1 LLRHP
6 IFPAARLRPRVH
18 RNQVRL
24 SILKWSGHDE
34 YRDTMNRLFRRR
46 DEDAKSLWD
55 RVVDVAL
62 TDVTT
67 LVRGV
72 DEGSLER
79 LEEILIA
86 ADFGVPATLRLV
98 DVVERLA
105 ERGIARTQ
113 DDFREAV
120 EEEIASILSAGR
132 SDTAL
137 SFNFGGGPT
146 VLLVAGVNGVG
157 KTTTIGKLAHR
168 FTSRGRKVLLAA
180 GDTFRAGAIEQL
192 RRWSERAGCEFVG
205 AEPGRDP
212 AAVAF
217 DAIEQAMAGGIDVA
231 IIDTAGRLH
240 TQSGLMEE
248 LQKVDRVIGRKLEGA
263 PHERLLVLDG
273 TVGQNAMAQVRT
285 FGQNLDLTGLVLTKM
300 DSTARGG
307 VVVALK
313 EEFDLPVKFLGV
325 GEGIGDLVPFD
336 IQAFASE
343 VLTE

>member
-1 LLRHP
+1 M
-6 IFPAARLRPRVH
+6 
-18 RNQVRL
+18 
-24 SILKWSGHDE
+24 S
-34 YRDTMNRLFRRR
+34 RLFKSKEESR
-46 DEDAKSLWD
+46 KSLWE
-55 RVVDVAL
+55 RIVDVAL

-79 LEEILIA
+79 LEELLIG

-98 DVVERLA
+98 DAVERLA
-105 ERGIARTQ
+105 DRGLARTQ
-113 DDFREAV
+113 NDFLETVRLEL
-120 EEEIASILSAGR
+120 ISILSAGR

-137 SFNFGGGPT
+137 TFNFAGGPT
-146 VLLVAGVNGVG
+146 VLLIAGVNGVG
-157 KTTTIGKLAHR
+157 KTTSIGKLAHR
-168 FTSRGRKVLLAA
+168 FTHRRRKVVLAA
-180 GDTFRAGAIEQL
+180 ADTFRAGAIEQL
-192 RRWSERAGCEFVG
+192 RRWSERVGCDFVG

-217 DAIEQAMAGGIDVA
+217 DALERAIETKADIL

-248 LQKVDRVIGRKLEGA
+248 LQKVQRVIARKLPGA

-285 FGQNLDLTGLVLTKM
+285 FGEAVDLTGLILTKM
-300 DSTARGG
+300 DSTAKGG
-307 VVVALK
+307 IVVALK
-313 EEFDLPVKFLGV
+313 QEFDLPVKFLGV
-325 GEGIGDLVPFD
+325 GEDIGDLVPFD
-336 IQAFASE
+336 IEAFSKE

>member
-1 LLRHP
+1 M
-6 IFPAARLRPRVH
+6 
-18 RNQVRL
+18 
-24 SILKWSGHDE
+24 S
-34 YRDTMNRLFRRR
+34 RLFKREEEAR
-46 DEDAKSLWD
+46 KSLWD
-55 RVVDVAL
+55 RIVDVAL

-79 LEEILIA
+79 LEELLIA

-98 DVVERLA
+98 DAVETLA
-105 ERGIARTQ
+105 DRGLARSQ
-113 DDFREAV
+113 DDFLQAVKGEIEA
-120 EEEIASILSAGR
+120 ILSAGR

-137 SFNFGGGPT
+137 TFNFEGGPT
-146 VLLVAGVNGVG
+146 VILVAGVNGVG

-168 FTSRGRKVLLAA
+168 FASRRRKVVLAA

-192 RRWSERAGCEFVG
+192 RRWSERVGCDFVG

-217 DAIEQAMAGGIDVA
+217 DAVERSIESGADVL

-248 LQKVDRVIGRKLEGA
+248 LKKVQRVIARKLPGA
-263 PHERLLVLDG
+263 PHEQLLVLDA

-285 FGQNLDLTGLVLTKM
+285 FGQAIDLTGLVLTKM

-307 VVVALK
+307 IVVALK
-313 EEFDLPVKFLGV
+313 QEFDLPVKFMGV
-325 GEGIGDLVPFD
+325 GEAIADLVPFD
-336 IQAFASE
+336 IEAFAQE